1 MEEDTIVEKK
11 EDTSVEEET
20 QFWGTNP
27 NQILAPDSILQLF
40 PTSSMT
46 YNEKLNAISR
56 LVILITIVFYFIFR
70 SYRSFIMGALTL
82 GAIWALHYSQNKNPN
97 QKKKVRFQEG
107 FTSDVVQDFLQSKGL
122 SEALFEDSTSENPMQ
137 NVLMTDYDRASDK
150 RPAPAAY
157 TEEAQAKV
165 LENTKAMIDS
175 INPEQPK
182 ISNKLFRS
190 LEDNLAFEQSMRPF
204 YSNANTTIP
213 NDQGAFADFCYG
225 SMVSCKEGNPFACAR
240 QMAVRH
246 TGA

>member
-1 MEEDTIVEKK
+1 
-11 EDTSVEEET
+11 
-20 QFWGTNP
+20 
-27 NQILAPDSILQLF
+27 
-40 PTSSMT
+40 
-46 YNEKLNAISR
+46 
-56 LVILITIVFYFIFR
+56 
-70 SYRSFIMGALTL
+70 MGALTL
-82 GAIWALHYSQNKNPN
+82 GAIWGLHYSQNKNPN

-107 FTSDVVQDFLQSKGL
+107 FTSDVVQDFLRTKGL

-190 LEDNLAFEQSMRPF
+190 LEDLLSM
-204 YSNANTTIP
+204 
-213 NDQGAFADFCYG
+213 
-225 SMVSCKEGNPFACAR
+225 
-240 QMAVRH
+240 
-246 TGA
+246 